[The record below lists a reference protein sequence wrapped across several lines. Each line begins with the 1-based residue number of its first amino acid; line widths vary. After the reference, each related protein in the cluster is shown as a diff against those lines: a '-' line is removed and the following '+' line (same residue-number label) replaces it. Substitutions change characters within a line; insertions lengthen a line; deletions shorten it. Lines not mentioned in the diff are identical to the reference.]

1 MTWIMERESDQLICE
16 IRRAVHTDEYEFE
29 LGPSTGKRETY
40 AFSSPTE
47 LIDQY
52 LRQQTALK
60 AQGWRPRLGEGEL
73 C

>member
-1 MTWIMERESDQLICE
+1 MERESDLLICR
-16 IRRAVHTDEYEFE
+16 IRRSTNTDVYEFE
-29 LGPSTGKRETY
+29 LGPSSGKGETY
-40 AFSSPTE
+40 AFKSPTE

-60 AQGWRPRLGEGEL
+60 AQGWRPRLGAGEL

>member
-1 MTWIMERESDQLICE
+1 MERASDLLICE
-16 IRRAVHTDEYEFE
+16 IRRTPNDDAYEFE
-29 LGPSTGKRETY
+29 LAPSSGKPETY
-40 AFSSPTE
+40 AFTSPTE

-60 AQGWRPRLGEGEL
+60 AQGWRPRLSPDEL